1 MSDFASRY
9 AIPLSEPE
17 ISGNEWKYIKDCLDT
32 RWVSSAGSYVNKFEK
47 MVADYIGTKYA
58 VAVVNGTSA
67 LHLSL
72 MACGVKPDDEVIV
85 PTLTFI
91 APVNVIKYCGAYP
104 VFMDCDP
111 DSLCMDVQKVA
122 NFIDNECKK
131 HNDGYIY
138 NKKTN
143 RRIKAIIPVHIFGHS
158 VEMNPLLE
166 ICEKNNID
174 IIEDATESIGSEFKG
189 KRTGSF
195 GQTGCLSFNGNKIIT
210 TGGGGMVVTDNNKLA
225 ERIRHLST
233 QAKKDPFEYDHDEIG
248 YNYRLTNI
256 QAAMGVAQM
265 ERLDEFI
272 EIKRR
277 NASLYKELLLRIDN
291 VEFLWEKNLT
301 KSNFWFYTVKVP
313 KSDKKQLMKFMLG
326 KSIQVR
332 PIWKLIHTLPMYNE
346 CQAYEIENAV
356 EAYETCINIPCS
368 VNLKEND
375 IKMITGNINEYFC
388 QQVK

>member
-1 MSDFASRY
+1 MSDIVAKCV
-9 AIPLSEPE
+9 IPLSEPE

-32 RWVSSAGSYVNKFEK
+32 RWVSSVGGYVDKFEK
-47 MVADYIGTKYA
+47 VVFEYVGTKYA

-67 LHLSL
+67 LHVSL
-72 MACGVKPDDEVIV
+72 LACGVKPDDEVIV
-85 PTLTFI
+85 PALTFI
-91 APVNVIKYCGAYP
+91 APVNAVSYCAAHP

-111 DSLCMDVQKVA
+111 YTLCIDVQKVID
-122 NFIDNECKK
+122 FIENECERRS
-131 HNDGYIY
+131 DGFTY

-143 RRIKAIIPVHIFGHS
+143 RRIKAIIPVHIFGHPADMDAL
-158 VEMNPLLE
+158 VE
-166 ICEKNNID
+166 ICGKNNID
-174 IIEDATESIGSEFKG
+174 IIEDASESIGSEYKG
-189 KRTGSF
+189 KMTGSF
-195 GQTGCLSFNGNKIIT
+195 GQTGCFSFNGNKIIT
-210 TGGGGMVVTDNNKLA
+210 TGGGGMVVTDNKELA
-225 ERIRHLST
+225 EKIKHLST

-277 NASLYKELLLRIDN
+277 NASLYKELLSHIDN
-291 VEFLWEKNLT
+291 VEFLWEKNWA
-301 KSNFWFYTVKVP
+301 KSNFWFYTIKVP
-313 KSDKKQLMKFMLG
+313 KSDKKSLMKFMLG

-332 PIWKLIHTLPMYNE
+332 PIWKLIHTLPMYKE
-346 CQAYEIENAV
+346 CQAYAIENAV

-368 VNLKEND
+368 VNLKEDD

-388 QQVK
+388 RQVK